1 MRPRLRPTSNL
12 TTTSRFQ
19 KPRQRRLFAGKM
31 KPASVKLRIG
41 QKLKLVISTLSNF
54 MGRVLIIQ
62 LLTEVLIPRQLSTEA
77 IRGWTRL
84 FLRITL
90 IRNANDLFRFRCF
103 QIIWARKSSVNR
115 CLCSHR
121 LLLLIIQMP
130 FHRIM
135 ITRLMWSRVWLYKMA
150 SG

>member
-1 MRPRLRPTSNL
+1 
-12 TTTSRFQ
+12 
-19 KPRQRRLFAGKM
+19 
-31 KPASVKLRIG
+31 
-41 QKLKLVISTLSNF
+41 
-54 MGRVLIIQ
+54 MGRVLITQ

-84 FLRITL
+84 FLRIIL

-103 QIIWARKSSVNR
+103 QIIWARKSSVNK

-121 LLLLIIQMP
+121 LLLLIIKML

-150 SG
+150 SGLEVCFWKICQVAAATISKDRIFKGTHQWEQLVFQLECLVVIIWI